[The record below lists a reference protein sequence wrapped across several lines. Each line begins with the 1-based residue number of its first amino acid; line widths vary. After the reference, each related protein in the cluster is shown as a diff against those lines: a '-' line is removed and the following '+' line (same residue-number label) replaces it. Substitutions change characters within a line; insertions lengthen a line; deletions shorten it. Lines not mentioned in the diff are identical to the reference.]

1 MSKCISCNKKKGKR
15 KCPAL
20 SGLICTECCGTKRLK
35 EINCP
40 PDCTYLKEAQL
51 YSIVRVEEK
60 PVDFQ
65 RKQWDLFWYFEGLIY
80 KFLLE
85 FSGFTD
91 EELLDVISLM
101 EKEYQTR
108 KKNLFLPSLHPRST
122 RASKLKSILE
132 EEFTK
137 LEKQVNDFGLPIFTL
152 DDFLKVLSF
161 EKERIEKY
169 MRENRNVGNNLFLQV
184 LRSEV
189 EAFAVQR
196 RREKV
201 YE

>member
-15 KCPAL
+15 KCPAF

-40 PDCTYLKEAQL
+40 LDCTYLKEAQL

-201 YE
+201 HE

>member
-1 MSKCISCNKKKGKR
+1 MSRCISCNKKKGKR
-15 KCPAL
+15 RCPAL

-60 PVDFQ
+60 PADFQ
-65 RKQWDLFWYFEGLIY
+65 RKQWDLFWYFESLIY

-85 FSGFTD
+85 FSSFTD

-161 EKERIEKY
+161 EKERIERY
-169 MRENRNVGNNLFLQV
+169 MRKNRNVGNNLFIQV

-189 EAFAVQR
+189 EAFTVQR
-196 RREKV
+196 RREKI

>member
-1 MSKCISCNKKKGKR
+1 
-15 KCPAL
+15 
-20 SGLICTECCGTKRLK
+20 
-35 EINCP
+35 
-40 PDCTYLKEAQL
+40 
-51 YSIVRVEEK
+51 
-60 PVDFQ
+60 
-65 RKQWDLFWYFEGLIY
+65 
-80 KFLLE
+80 
-85 FSGFTD
+85 
-91 EELLDVISLM
+91 M

-161 EKERIEKY
+161 EKERIERY
-169 MRENRNVGNNLFLQV
+169 MRKNRNVGNNLFIQV

-189 EAFAVQR
+189 EAFTVQR
-196 RREKV
+196 RREKI